1 GRLAI
6 RPLNLRLHQFRR
18 DCTYNAPGH
27 LILQLEN
34 VFEPTAEAISPQVR
48 SGDSVDKLPSDSHP
62 VRSLAD
68 AAFKHVPHSQ
78 FAAGRLHVYRPTFVR
93 EARIAPDNKQVV
105 EPRKGGD
112 DLSRHAIS
120 KILLLRIAA

>member
-1 GRLAI
+1 M
-6 RPLNLRLHQFRR
+6 
-18 DCTYNAPGH
+18 
-27 LILQLEN
+27 ILQLEN

-48 SGDSVDKLPSDSHP
+48 SRDSVDKLPSDSHP

-78 FAAGRLHVYRPTFVR
+78 FAADLLHVYRPTFVH
-93 EARIAPDNKQVV
+93 EARIARDNKQVV
-105 EPRKGGD
+105 ETGQGRD
-112 DLSRHAIS
+112 DLFRHAIS